1 MVRRNVLEEDESGM
15 CVNVKRLTYSGVLY
29 IHTMCLMLQI
39 LPHTHHARLQALKRE
54 LKIKELQVLDA
65 TRRRFLHHQQGVR
78 EAELQRMEG
87 EIQHKVEQRE
97 RETRTVLDDIET
109 RALELERQR
118 ILLEQELRRCQEEV
132 GGARGQCSYRM
143 IIVNPSSPFLPPS
156 LLSSLFPP
164 LSLLLPS
171 FPPFLPPFL
180 PPLLPLSLLLPALF
194 PFFPSLRCCT
204 ACMQTTRLSGTM
216 RT

>member
-1 MVRRNVLEEDESGM
+1 MRVEHVEMWQSSLL
-15 CVNVKRLTYSGVLY
+15 KYSLF
-29 IHTMCLMLQI
+29 IHTMCLVLQN
-39 LPHTHHARLQALKRE
+39 LTRTHAARLQALKRE
-54 LKIKELQVLDA
+54 LKVKELQVLDA

-132 GGARGQCSYRM
+132 GETRGQL
-143 IIVNPSSPFLPPS
+143 V
-156 LLSSLFPP
+156 
-164 LSLLLPS
+164 
-171 FPPFLPPFL
+171 
-180 PPLLPLSLLLPALF
+180 
-194 PFFPSLRCCT
+194 T
-204 ACMQTTRLSGTM
+204 G
-216 RT
+216 

>member
-1 MVRRNVLEEDESGM
+1 MRRNLLEEDESGI
-15 CVNVKRLTYSGVLY
+15 CVSVKRLTYSGVLY
-29 IHTMCLMLQI
+29 TPC
-39 LPHTHHARLQALKRE
+39 ARLQALKRE

-180 PPLLPLSLLLPALF
+180 PPLLPPLLPLSLLLPALF

-204 ACMQTTRLSGTM
+204 ACMQTMKLSGTM